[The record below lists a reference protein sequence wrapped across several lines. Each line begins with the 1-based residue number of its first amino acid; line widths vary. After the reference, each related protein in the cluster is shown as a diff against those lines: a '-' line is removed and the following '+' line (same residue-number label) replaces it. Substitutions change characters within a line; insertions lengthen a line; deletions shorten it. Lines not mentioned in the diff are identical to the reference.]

1 MDGAPTHPVPAT
13 RTDSAASADSAAR
26 GDAAPRAR
34 LRAFRSIDAADPWIG
49 SRNSLR
55 PRDADRFEGDTP
67 LARLARALCERS
79 ALPVK
84 ELFEAAEVFALARKR
99 VRAPVV
105 ADLCCGHG
113 LGGILF
119 GLMERSVERVLLV
132 DRVRPASADVLLD
145 AADEVAPWVRPK
157 VEWREARLERV
168 EVPAGAGVLA
178 VHACGTRTDR
188 SLEVAVQARGPFAA
202 LPCCRPHR
210 RHAAPDALKRALGAD
225 VAIDVHRTYALEAA
239 GYWTWWDEIAPEITP
254 MNRLITAR
262 PGSLE

>member
-1 MDGAPTHPVPAT
+1 MDGAPTDPVTEA
-13 RTDSAASADSAAR
+13 RTDPAAEADTASRA
-26 GDAAPRAR
+26 DTAPRAR
-34 LRAFRSIDAADPWIG
+34 LRAFRGIDASDPWIG

-55 PRDADRFEGDTP
+55 PRDADRFEGDAP
-67 LARLARALCERS
+67 LARLARALCARS

-119 GLMERSVERVLLV
+119 GLMERTVEHVLLV

-157 VEWREARLERV
+157 VVCRTRGRPGRRLPPAPRRAR
-168 EVPAGAGVLA
+168 
-178 VHACGTRTDR
+178 
-188 SLEVAVQARGPFAA
+188 
-202 LPCCRPHR
+202 
-210 RHAAPDALKRALGAD
+210 AAPRAT
-225 VAIDVHRTYALEAA
+225 RPSAA
-239 GYWTWWDEIAPEITP
+239 P
-254 MNRLITAR
+254 TAR
-262 PGSLE
+262 PR